1 MSSRSSA
8 HKVSNFFQVI
18 GSLSLFFLYLPAYL
32 VGFYRLVLFVCIVA
46 LGLMVLAEK
55 IGQEVN
61 SFSEEFLGVAL
72 YESSIKENNH
82 RNQGGAVNSN
92 GNDLRLES
100 INNAASLAAT
110 RFAALLPD
118 SKGGGT
124 QEMLAASSGSASSSS
139 ASSGSADVAPEVMS
153 TDAPPDVTPMQQ
165 YQRTPSHIKPKQILI
180 GKGSTP
186 AGTQTQCSSITQRVD
201 ANTQADAK
209 KVGGLKEQG
218 KRIEPEQDSAQSALV
233 ATTKTTDREP
243 HV

>member
-32 VGFYRLVLFVCIVA
+32 VGFSRLVLFVCLVL

-100 INNAASLAAT
+100 INDAASLAAT

-124 QEMLAASSGSASSSS
+124 QEMLAASSGSALARS
-139 ASSGSADVAPEVMS
+139 ASSGSEDVAPKVMS
-153 TDAPPDVTPMQQ
+153 ADASPDVAPVQK
-165 YQRTPSHIKPKQILI
+165 YQLTPSHIKPRLILI

-201 ANTQADAK
+201 ANTQADARK
-209 KVGGLKEQG
+209 
-218 KRIEPEQDSAQSALV
+218 
-233 ATTKTTDREP
+233 
-243 HV
+243 